1 MHNAMKDYSI
11 NSRVLALGLVLLLS
25 GLSLMGQFLIPQG
38 KATDGKYTFKDAMK
52 AYDEWASVPSNLD
65 QKGWKAYGR
74 FMEFNRSRLNPDG
87 NPADASVFVSEVGKV
102 QAEKQI
108 QAKLK
113 TGNGWSP
120 VGPDKRPPSVETYSS
135 HGIGRINCIAFHP
148 TNPLIYWIGVAQGGV
163 WKTTDGG
170 TTYMPLTDDLPILRI
185 SDIAVNPKNPDNI
198 FISVCDYA
206 YIGVALNTDSR
217 KRHTHYG
224 LGVYRTD
231 DGGVTW
237 NPTGLTFNQA
247 DFDASLIRRIL
258 FHPTQPGTLVAAGVS
273 GIFKSTDD
281 GVNWRK
287 VNGDVIWDIEQDFN
301 NGLVIFA
308 TTGTIRSFGG
318 ASPKLMKTTDFGE
331 TWVTKNTNWPTDLS
345 IGRSE
350 IGLTPQSSDYVYV
363 LAADPSGG
371 FYGFYRSTDGGE
383 TWTARNTLAD
393 NGVNILDNYQ
403 GWYDLAIL
411 VDPKNKNR
419 VYVGGLNMNATSDG
433 GTTWTAVSSWVFS
446 DANFTLHADQHQ
458 YKYNAVDKKYYA
470 CHDGGVTRTDTI
482 IPGTKPNGDWATT
495 WQERSNGM
503 IITSFYR
510 IGLCEMFP
518 GYVVGGAQD
527 NSSFYNRNG
536 NWINFI
542 GGDGMDCMINPDNP
556 DIVYGSSQYGS
567 LVRSDNGGNNF
578 KGIRPNAGNEK
589 GEWTTPMIQDVNS
602 PNIIFTGF
610 GNVYKSTNMGN
621 TYTKISNFPAVT
633 GYGSPAEIT
642 ALAMYPGNNKT
653 LYAASRIRYDYP
665 TKTKLWATQDGGTRW
680 TNIIDGI
687 PDSLYITSL
696 AVNGSDSLDLWITYG
711 GFLPGQHVYRTRD
724 GGATWT
730 NMSLDLPNIPVNS
743 VVHQEGYGDDVV
755 YIGTDAGVYYFTEA
769 SGKWTLYSN
778 LLPNVVVSELE
789 IHYPT
794 KKLYA
799 ATFGRGIW
807 MTNLIQGTSGTEPI
821 GFISSKMQVYPNP
834 TSGALNL
841 QISGIRTSVARVE
854 LLSITGEKVYEE
866 SIPVSN
872 GTIQKMLHPDLV
884 PGMYFIRVWA
894 GKQHLTDRFI
904 RQ

>member
-1 MHNAMKDYSI
+1 MKDYSFKT
-11 NSRVLALGLVLLLS
+11 RVLWVSLILMLS
-25 GLSLMGQFLIPQG
+25 GISLMGQFVIPQG
-38 KATDGKYTFKDAMK
+38 RDINKEFTFKDAMK
-52 AYDEWASVPSNLD
+52 AYDQWVSVPGNID

-87 NPADASVFVSEVGKV
+87 NPADPTIFESEVIN
-102 QAEKQI
+102 I
-108 QAKLK
+108 QAQKQMQASLK

-120 VGPDKRPPSVETYSS
+120 VGPDKRPPSVGTYSS
-135 HGIGRINCIAFHP
+135 HGMGRINCISFHP
-148 TNPLIYWIGVAQGGV
+148 TDPLIYWIGVAQGGV

-170 TTYMPLTDDLPILRI
+170 NTYMPLTDDLPILRI

-231 DGGVTW
+231 DGGITW
-237 NPTGLTFNQA
+237 RPTGLSFNQT

-281 GVNWRK
+281 GVNWHK
-287 VNGDVIWDIEQDFN
+287 VNSDVIWDIEQDFN
-301 NGLVIFA
+301 SGLVIYA

-318 ASPKLMKTTDFGE
+318 GSPKLLKTTDFGE
-331 TWVTKNTNWPTDLS
+331 TWVQKNTNWPTDLS
-345 IGRSE
+345 IGRTE
-350 IGLTPQSSDYVYV
+350 IGLTPQNSNCIYIV
-363 LAADPSGG
+363 AANPEGT
-371 FYGFYRSTDGGE
+371 FYGLYRSTDAGE
-383 TWTARNTLAD
+383 TWTARNTAAV
-393 NGVNILDNYQ
+393 NGQNVLENSQ

-411 VDPKNKNR
+411 VDPKNQEK
-419 VYVGGLNMNATSDG
+419 VYVGGLNMQASADG
-433 GTTWTAVSSWVFS
+433 GLSWNAVSNWYMISS
-446 DANFTLHADQHQ
+446 DNFTLHADQHQ
-458 YKYNAVDKKYYA
+458 YKYNPVDQKYYA
-470 CHDGGVTRTDTI
+470 CHDGGVDRTDTI
-482 IPGTKPNGDWATT
+482 IPGNRPDGKYATT

-536 NWINFI
+536 DWINFI

-567 LVRSDNGGNNF
+567 LVRSDNGGDGF
-578 KGIRPNAGNEK
+578 TSIRPNVGSEK
-589 GEWTTPMIQDVNS
+589 GEWTTPMIQDMNN
-602 PNIIFTGF
+602 PNIIFVGY
-610 GNVYKSTNMGN
+610 GNVYKSINKGN
-621 TYTKISNFPAVT
+621 TYTKISSFPTVS
-633 GYGSPAEIT
+633 GYNSPAEIT

-665 TKTKLWATQDGGTRW
+665 TPTKLWATQNGGAGW
-680 TNIIDGI
+680 KNIIDGI

-696 AVNGSDSLDLWITYG
+696 AVNGSDSLDLWVTYG
-711 GFLPGQHVYRTRD
+711 GFLSGQHVYRTVD
-724 GGATWT
+724 GGTTWK
-730 NMSLDLPNIPVNS
+730 NMTMDLPNIPVNT
-743 VVHQEGYGDDVV
+743 VVHQEGYGNDVV
-755 YIGTDAGVYYFTEA
+755 YIGTDAGVYYYTDE

-778 LLPNVVVSELE
+778 LLPNVVISELE
-789 IHYPT
+789 IHSPSR
-794 KKLYA
+794 KLYA

-807 MTNLIQGTSGTEPI
+807 MANLVQGTSGTEPT
-821 GFISSKMQVYPNP
+821 GFISSKLSVYPNP
-834 TSGALNL
+834 TNGAINL
-841 QISGIRTSVARVE
+841 QINGIQTSEARIE
-854 LLSITGEKVYEE
+854 MISITGERVYEE
-866 SIPVSN
+866 TFAVGD
-872 GTIQKMLHPDLV
+872 GTIQKQLHPNLV

-894 GKQHLTDRFI
+894 GKQHLTERI
-904 RQ
+904 IKL